1 MSHDCCELTYH
12 APDDPNEC
20 ECCMLLCEGT
30 WCMPCGEIATL
41 CNCNVVE

>member
-12 APDDPNEC
+12 APEDDDC
-20 ECCMLLCEGT
+20 DCCRLLCEGT